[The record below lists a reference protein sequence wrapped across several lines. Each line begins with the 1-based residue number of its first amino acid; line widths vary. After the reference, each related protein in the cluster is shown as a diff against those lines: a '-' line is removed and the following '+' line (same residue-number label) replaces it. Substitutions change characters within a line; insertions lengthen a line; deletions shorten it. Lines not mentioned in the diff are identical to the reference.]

1 MSTGT
6 KTTAGGAKGK
16 TKDYITQIKKET
28 EGQKDAAQIE
38 NEDNDWHKYDSEEE
52 EAQTG
57 GKKGVVVEQ
66 GKVGTDKPK
75 KLGDLFSDAPKQTR
89 SFKPTG

>member
-6 KTTAGGAKGK
+6 KTTAGTKGK

-28 EGQKDAAQIE
+28 EGQKDSAQIE
-38 NEDNDWHKYDSEEE
+38 NEDNEWHKYESDEE
-52 EAQTG
+52 EAQT

-75 KLGDLFSDAPKQTR
+75 KLKDLFDDTPKQKR
-89 SFKPTG
+89 PAKPFV